1 MCAAQVR
8 VYYTSNLAGPKAHNI
23 IYVNSIK
30 VCNLKFTQILYTR
43 IHCKIKLE
51 APLHVCEKED
61 IGDIYGFVID
71 I

>member
-1 MCAAQVR
+1 MC
-8 VYYTSNLAGPKAHNI
+8 YTSNLAGPKAHNI
-23 IYVNSIK
+23 IYVNSTE

-61 IGDIYGFVID
+61 IGDIYGFFID

>member
-1 MCAAQVR
+1 MTPLCS
-8 VYYTSNLAGPKAHNI
+8 TE
-23 IYVNSIK
+23 
-30 VCNLKFTQILYTR
+30 VCNLEFTHILYTG

-61 IGDIYGFVID
+61 IGDIYGFFID